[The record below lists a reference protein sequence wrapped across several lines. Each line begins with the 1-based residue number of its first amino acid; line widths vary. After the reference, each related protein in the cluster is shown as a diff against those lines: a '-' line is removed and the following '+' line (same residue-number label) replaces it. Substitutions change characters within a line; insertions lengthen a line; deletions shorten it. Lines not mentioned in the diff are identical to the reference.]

1 MKSTLKIFLT
11 ILLAGTIAAC
21 DYLDVVP
28 DNVAV
33 IENAF
38 SDKYNAE
45 KFLATCYSYIPNFGD
60 PWINP
65 GLLSGDEVW
74 FNEEIMDNS
83 NTAAMIAK
91 GEQNAL
97 DPFLNFWDGGQRGK
111 NMYIGIR
118 DCNIFLEEIIGWAT
132 CRKPKRR
139 NGSPK

>member
-1 MKSTLKIFLT
+1 MMKSILKILIT
-11 ILLAGTIAAC
+11 IFLAGTIAAC

-65 GLLSGDEVW
+65 GLLSGDEVGTELSRSLPQFLGW
-74 FNEEIMDNS
+74 R
-83 NTAAMIAK
+83 TARK
-91 GEQNAL
+91 EHVCGHPRLQHL
-97 DPFLNFWDGGQRGK
+97 PGRDQTGG
-111 NMYIGIR
+111 
-118 DCNIFLEEIIGWAT
+118 
-132 CRKPKRR
+132 
-139 NGSPK
+139 